1 MTHLLKTPARMYT
14 VCSTF
19 RRYFAW
25 DSNRA
30 CGAQHLCFCRGY
42 LAKGVLLREEGQR
55 GDAQRMFLQARYIA
69 PPNARAVID
78 RVIGRDSIS

>member
-1 MTHLLKTPARMYT
+1 MILKTL
-14 VCSTF
+14 CS
-19 RRYFAW
+19 
-25 DSNRA
+25 
-30 CGAQHLCFCRGY
+30 CRGY

-69 PPNARAVID
+69 PANARAVID